1 VNLSNSLSS
10 LTVIVDF
17 NYEKKL
23 MWLLFF

>member
-10 LTVIVDF
+10 LAVIVDF

-23 MWLLFF
+23 MWLIFF